1 MKDKINGIIFSILK
15 DLSEDLENE
24 NLKTLRCKQKFME
37 SKVI

>member
-24 NLKTLRCKQKFME
+24 KFKKPYDANKNLWSRR
-37 SKVI
+37 